1 MMAAAA
7 VEFSEVES
15 ADDVA
20 GGRVGGRGG
29 AGVMWRGKLEAM
41 VAETRAA
48 TFQAM
53 EFFVS
58 WQGVL
63 TIAYSGIPPSLLQ
76 ENPGSKWPK
85 TSLACLRDNQ
95 RLSMEQLQ
103 RLHDICSKESVTL
116 ASTSEPVIVNK
127 LSVVL
132 YADCCLE
139 HPMLVTDIPL
149 RAPVDL
155 SGPSAEQQASV
166 RKVLDVFL
174 RHNLNSY
181 YFHASKDGNR
191 STHYRDYKGGVTL
204 VHFLSSIPVALAK
217 FKEQVEEA
225 MPGMYDW
232 FSEESLHVTLR
243 ALL

>member
-1 MMAAAA
+1 ML
-7 VEFSEVES
+7 EF
-15 ADDVA
+15 
-20 GGRVGGRGG
+20 
-29 AGVMWRGKLEAM
+29 
-41 VAETRAA
+41 
-48 TFQAM
+48 
-53 EFFVS
+53 
-58 WQGVL
+58 
-63 TIAYSGIPPSLLQ
+63 
-76 ENPGSKWPK
+76 
-85 TSLACLRDNQ
+85 
-95 RLSMEQLQ
+95 
-103 RLHDICSKESVTL
+103 CSKESVTL

-155 SGPSAEQQASV
+155 SGPSPEQQASV
-166 RKVLDVFL
+166 RKVLDAFL

-181 YFHASKDGNR
+181 YFHASKDGKQFFQLAVSVFSQRKKWLNYSSFHFVVQFFVFSALLISVAWDFHLLGNR